1 MTPPNPPYVERAQ
14 QQIEWESTVENSVI
28 DSPGEDRE
36 MPTLL
41 RQIALR
47 GIVGAVKVA

>member
-1 MTPPNPPYVERAQ
+1 MTPPNPPYVERVAGP
-14 QQIEWESTVENSVI
+14 ETAESGVENPVI
-28 DSPGEDRE
+28 DFPREEDE
-36 MPTLL
+36 FPTLL